1 MPINVESTTLKVLL
15 VSQAKSHGEGVVSWV
30 RYGIGL
36 NPPPAHDDRP
46 MLEGNLGPTATEPTA
61 VSEAIGFCDDEFLSI
76 GGGVNQFSTER

>member
-1 MPINVESTTLKVLL
+1 MPINVESTPHEVLL
-15 VSQAKSHGEGVVSWV
+15 VSQAKSHGKSVVSWV
-30 RYGIGL
+30 RYGIRL

-61 VSEAIGFCDDEFLSI
+61 VSEAIGFCDDEFLRI